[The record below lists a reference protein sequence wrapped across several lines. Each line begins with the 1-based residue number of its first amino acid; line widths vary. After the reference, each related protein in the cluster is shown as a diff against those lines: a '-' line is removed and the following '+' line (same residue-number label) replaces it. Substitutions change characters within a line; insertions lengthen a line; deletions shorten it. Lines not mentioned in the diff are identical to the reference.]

1 MYGLQL
7 GDFPQKKVTRDSG
20 LGMWWRVRL
29 GSVWG
34 LGIRVNVISLCD
46 VSRLSGPFV
55 VALFFVVRGF
65 MSKIYL
71 LDCTLRD
78 GGYVNNWEFGYE
90 AIAQIKTGL
99 EDSGID
105 IIEIGF
111 FRNEPWNH
119 DRSVFGGAEDIS
131 QVMKQRKANV
141 SSTIM
146 IIKGEI

>member
-1 MYGLQL
+1 MAAEEC
-7 GDFPQKKVTRDSG
+7 DKG
-20 LGMWWRVRL
+20 LGL
-29 GSVWG
+29 GEVVASSTGECLG
-34 LGIRVNVISLCD
+34 LGNSCKCNFSLRC
-46 VSRLSGPFV
+46 
-55 VALFFVVRGF
+55 VAFEWAICGGLIFVVRGF

-131 QVMKQRKANV
+131 HVMKQRKANV